1 VIDGRSLV
9 SQFKGETKSPR
20 TWAYCQLSN
29 NYFVREEGWKLDQ
42 SGALYDMKDAPF
54 TEKLVPAD
62 SKDEAAVAARKRLAA
77 ALAELNPAGG
87 IKDAVGDGSGRSA
100 SKEDKKVKKAK
111 KAKGE

>member
-1 VIDGRSLV
+1 
-9 SQFKGETKSPR
+9 
-20 TWAYCQLSN
+20 
-29 NYFVREEGWKLDQ
+29 
-42 SGALYDMKDAPF
+42 
-54 TEKLVPAD
+54 
-62 SKDEAAVAARKRLAA
+62 LAA